1 MDKYL
6 YDARTN
12 AFYPLS
18 LESEYQ
24 ASGLWPAAGVMVD
37 EKVFTQYQSPPSGKV
52 RIAGKDGY
60 PAWGDIQPPSQEE
73 HVAAAKYH
81 KAALLAE
88 ASAVITPLADASA
101 GGYIDDADQ
110 PRLAAWQRYRYEL
123 TKVDISTAPDITW
136 PVKPAV

>member
-12 AFYPLS
+12 AFYPFS

-24 ASGLWPAAGVMVD
+24 ASGLWPATGVTVD
-37 EKVFTQYQSPPSGKV
+37 EKVFTQYQSPPPGKV
-52 RIAGKDGY
+52 RIAGKNGY
-60 PAWGDIQPPSQEE
+60 PAWGDIPPPSQEE

-101 GGYIDDADQ
+101 EGYIDDADV
-110 PRLAAWQRYRYEL
+110 PRLTAWQKYRYAL
-123 TKVDISTAPDITW
+123 TKVDTSTAPNINW
-136 PVKPAV
+136 PVQPA